1 MTIKELIDKLNIA
14 HGVAENSTKSPN
26 KGSLLLYFKEEL
38 FMKRFQKLDDTSRAS
53 IIIVTWA
60 IAFDAAV
67 IFCTA
72 IWWLIFIFVS
82 LSWTMYLIYDTK
94 LEQMEKRL
102 ERKKKIINAMHRE
115 SMNFAKD
122 YEGKERKNIR

>member
-1 MTIKELIDKLNIA
+1 
-14 HGVAENSTKSPN
+14 
-26 KGSLLLYFKEEL
+26 
-38 FMKRFQKLDDTSRAS
+38 MKRFQQLDDTSRAS
-53 IIIVTWA
+53 IIIVTWS
-60 IAFDAAV
+60 IAFDAAM

-72 IWWLIFIFVS
+72 IWWLIFVFVS

-102 ERKKKIINAMHRE
+102 ERKKKIMNAMYRE

-122 YEGKERKNIR
+122 YEGKERKDIR

>member
-1 MTIKELIDKLNIA
+1 
-14 HGVAENSTKSPN
+14 
-26 KGSLLLYFKEEL
+26 
-38 FMKRFQKLDDTSRAS
+38 MKRFQQLDDTSRAS
-53 IIIVTWA
+53 IIIITWS
-60 IAFDAAV
+60 IAFDAAM

-102 ERKKKIINAMHRE
+102 ERKKKIMNAMYRE

>member
-1 MTIKELIDKLNIA
+1 
-14 HGVAENSTKSPN
+14 
-26 KGSLLLYFKEEL
+26 
-38 FMKRFQKLDDTSRAS
+38 MKRFQKLDDTSRAS
-53 IIIVTWA
+53 IIIGTWS
-60 IAFDAAV
+60 IAFDAAM

-102 ERKKKIINAMHRE
+102 ERKKKIMNAMYRE

>member
-1 MTIKELIDKLNIA
+1 
-14 HGVAENSTKSPN
+14 
-26 KGSLLLYFKEEL
+26 
-38 FMKRFQKLDDTSRAS
+38 MKRFQKLDDTSRAS

-60 IAFDAAV
+60 LAFDAAV

-72 IWWLIFIFVS
+72 IWWLIFVFVS

-102 ERKKKIINAMHRE
+102 ERKKKIINTMYRE

>member
-1 MTIKELIDKLNIA
+1 
-14 HGVAENSTKSPN
+14 
-26 KGSLLLYFKEEL
+26 
-38 FMKRFQKLDDTSRAS
+38 MKRFQKLDDTSRAS
-53 IIIVTWA
+53 IIIVTWS
-60 IAFDAAV
+60 IAFDAAM

-102 ERKKKIINAMHRE
+102 ERKKKIMNAMYRE

-122 YEGKERKNIR
+122 YGGKERKNIR

>member
-1 MTIKELIDKLNIA
+1 
-14 HGVAENSTKSPN
+14 
-26 KGSLLLYFKEEL
+26 
-38 FMKRFQKLDDTSRAS
+38 MKRFRKLDDTSRAS
-53 IIIVTWA
+53 IIIVTWS
-60 IAFDAAV
+60 IAFDAAM

-102 ERKKKIINAMHRE
+102 ERKKKIMNAMYRE

>member
-1 MTIKELIDKLNIA
+1 
-14 HGVAENSTKSPN
+14 
-26 KGSLLLYFKEEL
+26 
-38 FMKRFQKLDDTSRAS
+38 MKRFQQLDDTSRAS
-53 IIIVTWA
+53 IIIVTWS
-60 IAFDAAV
+60 IAFDAAM

-102 ERKKKIINAMHRE
+102 ERKKKIMNAMYRE
-115 SMNFAKD
+115 SMRFAED
-122 YEGKERKNIR
+122 YEGKERKDIR

>member
-1 MTIKELIDKLNIA
+1 M
-14 HGVAENSTKSPN
+14 VSYFF
-26 KGSLLLYFKEEL
+26 LYFKEEL
-38 FMKRFQKLDDTSRAS
+38 FMKRFQQLDDTSRAS
-53 IIIVTWA
+53 IIIVTWS
-60 IAFDAAV
+60 IAFDAAM

-102 ERKKKIINAMHRE
+102 ERKKKIMNAMYRE
-115 SMNFAKD
+115 TMNFAKD

>member
-1 MTIKELIDKLNIA
+1 
-14 HGVAENSTKSPN
+14 
-26 KGSLLLYFKEEL
+26 
-38 FMKRFQKLDDTSRAS
+38 MKRFQQLDDTSRAS
-53 IIIVTWA
+53 IIIVTWS
-60 IAFDAAV
+60 IAFDAAM

-82 LSWTMYLIYDTK
+82 LLWTMYLIYDTK

-102 ERKKKIINAMHRE
+102 ERKKKIMNAMYRE

-122 YEGKERKNIR
+122 YEGKERKDIR

>member
-1 MTIKELIDKLNIA
+1 
-14 HGVAENSTKSPN
+14 
-26 KGSLLLYFKEEL
+26 
-38 FMKRFQKLDDTSRAS
+38 MKRFQQLDDTSRAS
-53 IIIVTWA
+53 IIIVTWS
-60 IAFDAAV
+60 IAFDAAM

-102 ERKKKIINAMHRE
+102 ERKKKIMNAMYRE
-115 SMNFAKD
+115 SMNFAED
-122 YEGKERKNIR
+122 YEGKERKDIR

>member
-1 MTIKELIDKLNIA
+1 
-14 HGVAENSTKSPN
+14 
-26 KGSLLLYFKEEL
+26 
-38 FMKRFQKLDDTSRAS
+38 MKRFQQLDDTSRAS
-53 IIIVTWA
+53 IIIVTWS
-60 IAFDAAV
+60 IAFDAAM

-94 LEQMEKRL
+94 LAQMEKRL
-102 ERKKKIINAMHRE
+102 ERKKKIMNAMYRE

>member
-1 MTIKELIDKLNIA
+1 
-14 HGVAENSTKSPN
+14 
-26 KGSLLLYFKEEL
+26 
-38 FMKRFQKLDDTSRAS
+38 MKRFQQLDDTSRAS

-60 IAFDAAV
+60 IAFDAAM

-102 ERKKKIINAMHRE
+102 ERKKKIMNAMYRE

>member
-1 MTIKELIDKLNIA
+1 
-14 HGVAENSTKSPN
+14 
-26 KGSLLLYFKEEL
+26 
-38 FMKRFQKLDDTSRAS
+38 MKRFQKLDDTSRAS

-60 IAFDAAV
+60 LAFDAAV

-72 IWWLIFIFVS
+72 IWWLIFAFVS
-82 LSWTMYLIYDTK
+82 VLWIMYLIYDTK
-94 LEQMEKRL
+94 LEQLEKRL
-102 ERKKKIINAMHRE
+102 EKKKKIMNAMYRE

>member
-1 MTIKELIDKLNIA
+1 
-14 HGVAENSTKSPN
+14 
-26 KGSLLLYFKEEL
+26 
-38 FMKRFQKLDDTSRAS
+38 MKRFQKLDDTSRAS
-53 IIIVTWA
+53 IIIVTWS
-60 IAFDAAV
+60 IAFDAAM

-102 ERKKKIINAMHRE
+102 ERKKKIMNTMYRE

>member
-1 MTIKELIDKLNIA
+1 
-14 HGVAENSTKSPN
+14 
-26 KGSLLLYFKEEL
+26 
-38 FMKRFQKLDDTSRAS
+38 MKRFQKLDDTSRAS

-67 IFCTA
+67 LFCTA

-102 ERKKKIINAMHRE
+102 ERKKKIMNAMYRE

-122 YEGKERKNIR
+122 YEGKERKNIK

>member
-1 MTIKELIDKLNIA
+1 
-14 HGVAENSTKSPN
+14 
-26 KGSLLLYFKEEL
+26 
-38 FMKRFQKLDDTSRAS
+38 MKRFQKLDDTSRAS

-60 IAFDAAV
+60 LAFDAAV

-102 ERKKKIINAMHRE
+102 ERKKKIMNAMYRE

-122 YEGKERKNIR
+122 YEGKERKNVR

>member
-1 MTIKELIDKLNIA
+1 
-14 HGVAENSTKSPN
+14 
-26 KGSLLLYFKEEL
+26 
-38 FMKRFQKLDDTSRAS
+38 MKRFQQLDDTSRAS
-53 IIIVTWA
+53 IIIVTWS
-60 IAFDAAV
+60 IAFDAAM

-82 LSWTMYLIYDTK
+82 LSWTIYLIYDTK

-102 ERKKKIINAMHRE
+102 ERKKKIMNAMYRE

>member
-1 MTIKELIDKLNIA
+1 
-14 HGVAENSTKSPN
+14 
-26 KGSLLLYFKEEL
+26 
-38 FMKRFQKLDDTSRAS
+38 MKRFQKLDDTSRAS

-60 IAFDAAV
+60 LAFDAAV

-72 IWWLIFIFVS
+72 IWWLIFAFVS

-102 ERKKKIINAMHRE
+102 ERKKKIMNAMYRE

>member
-1 MTIKELIDKLNIA
+1 
-14 HGVAENSTKSPN
+14 
-26 KGSLLLYFKEEL
+26 
-38 FMKRFQKLDDTSRAS
+38 MKRFQKLDDTSRAS

-72 IWWLIFIFVS
+72 IWWLIFVFVS

-94 LEQMEKRL
+94 LEQMKKRL
-102 ERKKKIINAMHRE
+102 ERKKKIINAMYRE

>member
-1 MTIKELIDKLNIA
+1 
-14 HGVAENSTKSPN
+14 
-26 KGSLLLYFKEEL
+26 
-38 FMKRFQKLDDTSRAS
+38 MKRFQKLDDTSRAS

-60 IAFDAAV
+60 LAFDAAV

-72 IWWLIFIFVS
+72 IWWLIFVFVS

-102 ERKKKIINAMHRE
+102 ERKKKIMNAMYRE

>member
-1 MTIKELIDKLNIA
+1 
-14 HGVAENSTKSPN
+14 
-26 KGSLLLYFKEEL
+26 
-38 FMKRFQKLDDTSRAS
+38 MKRFQKLDDTSRAS
-53 IIIVTWA
+53 IIIVTWS
-60 IAFDAAV
+60 IVFDATM

-94 LEQMEKRL
+94 LEQMEKKL
-102 ERKKKIINAMHRE
+102 EQKKKVMNAMYRE